1 MIGETFSAEKFGDEF
16 TMTVRK
22 NDKDEVVFFSNYL
35 KEEMNNPTAAFQ
47 RAFEKY
53 SEEKGLSRQ
62 ACTISGWS
70 TPKNKNGQNLYDVIK
85 EKMKKK

>member
-1 MIGETFSAEKFGDEF
+1 
-16 TMTVRK
+16 MTVRK
-22 NDKDEVVFFSNYL
+22 NDKDEVVFFSDYL
-35 KEEMNNPTAAFQ
+35 EEEMDNPTAAFQ

-53 SEEKGLSRQ
+53 SEEKRLSRQ